1 MKKEIQQK
9 YEEFQHLD
17 QHIKQLQQQATLI
30 DAQLTELRRIDQSL
44 DELKEIQLDTEM
56 FVPIGSGIFMKAALK
71 ETKELLVNIG
81 SNVIVKKE
89 AEEAKTMLQNQ
100 IKELNEIFS
109 YLEQELTQKITQAQS
124 LSEELE
130 REAS

>member
-17 QHIKQLQQQATLI
+17 QHIKQLQQQAALI